1 MMAAQK
7 QGKGLNSKYT
17 FEGKYRNRDNTDK
30 CKKVWAVWKECI
42 RYTLIITADSGW
54 LKMMLTE
61 LLIFVSFSAE
71 GADHEGSELNEQL
84 HSSSCHHPANS
95 PGTYLCSFS
104 YCIQSDYS
112 RHQSVLVSGLALQR
126 TCETVS
132 SLKFLELFL
141 VVQFYSFLFCVCVCF
156 IPTITTIMII
166 HIIHLIIQF
175 IFKVFH
181 RQNVTI
187 KVE

>member
-1 MMAAQK
+1 
-7 QGKGLNSKYT
+7 
-17 FEGKYRNRDNTDK
+17 
-30 CKKVWAVWKECI
+30 
-42 RYTLIITADSGW
+42 
-54 LKMMLTE
+54 MMLTE
-61 LLIFVSFSAE
+61 LLIFVCLSAE

-95 PGTYLCSFS
+95 PGMYLCSLS

-112 RHQSVLVSGLALQR
+112 RRQSVLVSGPALQR
-126 TCETVS
+126 TCEAVS
-132 SLKFLELFL
+132 SLRFLELFL
-141 VVQFYSFLFCVCVCF
+141 VVQFAVFCSVCVCVCF

-181 RQNVTI
+181 RQNVSI